1 MSLNVHHLNGN
12 LLVGSSHFYVD
23 TLTNKVGITTTN
35 PDAGLHVNS
44 NAYVNTDFRVGADI
58 AMNVTSGR
66 ITAGSF
72 EGDGSLLQGINS
84 DSGSW
89 VKDDANSKIYVS
101 DTSHRVGIGTATPRA
116 LLDVSGPV
124 NVPAILTS
132 GASATEGDIAVI
144 SGEALQ
150 IGHWDDGTS
159 TFTSRIHINGS
170 GDVGIGTSTPQQKLD
185 VYGNILLGQNNVE
198 SFIHGGSTTVFSS
211 DADVLIVADAND
223 TTGAV
228 SSNSIIFG
236 AGSAV
241 DTDGRDFTYA
251 EAYPNDVPRVEL
263 MRITADSIAGEAGRL
278 GLGTASPEEKIHFHA
293 NHEYIYQRFSTT
305 AAGTTDKFDIACWN
319 STRSNGDHGVMFV
332 NRANTD
338 MRFINNSTEWMRI
351 KNDGRVG
358 INTASPESALHVNGS
373 ITVGDIGAASGQTY
387 TDAQLILGGTHNTGY
402 NRGNYVKLL
411 ITGANNDGSSPY
423 EILCEDENGFETFF
437 VKGPVNHNGVDG
449 LLYMKGKVGIGIQSP
464 DAYFHVFRDSSALGE
479 NSDQDTHVQVETAG
493 QLTIERKS
501 GSTLIAKL
509 YSSMGSSRPKWIYYH
524 DSNSYWQAGQAYTS
538 ISGSTYNDFKFFWK
552 TDTKAYI
559 DASDGSVE
567 INFTG
572 QHRTF
577 IDGVP
582 TSESGDFVGL
592 IVSANKNKYMKMSKG
607 VEMGSNAITINESLP
622 LVSLSTVAHDKA
634 CFGVISDAEDP
645 ETRKDSFGN
654 LITVS
659 SKKEKGDTRVYINS
673 VGEGAIWVTNI
684 NGPLESGDYITTSN
698 VAGYG
703 QKQDDDVLHN
713 YTVAKITMDCDFDPV
728 TQPVQIIKK
737 EIGEVNYWVNT
748 TYENVSEEEYSNL
761 TDEDRR
767 IVDGI
772 YQKIIKLESKTEEEG
787 YELEVRQEL
796 VNVLDEHDQLQWED
810 SGETEK
816 AYKVRYLLPDGTQI
830 SEEQYTAKALAN
842 EEVYI
847 AAFVGCTYHC
857 G

>member
-1 MSLNVHHLNGN
+1 LSTG
-12 LLVGSSHFYVD
+12 YVYLD
-23 TLTNKVGITTTN
+23 PGETYNKTLK
-35 PDAGLHVNS
+35 
-44 NAYVNTDFRVGADI
+44 RVI
-58 AMNVTSGR
+58 
-66 ITAGSF
+66 
-72 EGDGSLLQGINS
+72 
-84 DSGSW
+84 
-89 VKDDANSKIYVS
+89 
-101 DTSHRVGIGTATPRA
+101 
-116 LLDVSGPV
+116 
-124 NVPAILTS
+124 ILTS
-132 GASATEGDIAVI
+132 NGWEDLTDIKH
-144 SGEALQ
+144 G
-150 IGHWDDGTS
+150 DDG
-159 TFTSRIHINGS
+159 RL
-170 GDVGIGTSTPQQKLD
+170 GIGTSTPQQKLE
-185 VYGNILLGQNNVE
+185 VHGNILLGENQVK
-198 SFIHGGSTTVFSS
+198 SFIHGGNSVAVSS
-211 DADVLIVADAND
+211 DADVLIVADSND
-223 TTGAV
+223 TSGAIG
-228 SSNSIIFG
+228 SNSIIFG
-236 AGSAV
+236 AGSAT
-241 DTDGRDFTYA
+241 DTDVRDFTYA

-263 MRITADSIAGEAGRL
+263 MRITGSGSL
-278 GLGTASPEEKIHFHA
+278 GLGIASPDHKLHIYDDSTDPVYLKVQGQGSDRAGIVLSEDSSDILVM
-293 NHEYIYQRFSTT
+293 EYDGTGSDAGNYLAFYSKYSTWT
-305 AAGTTDKFDIACWN
+305 PKGTGLN
-319 STRSNGDHGVMFV
+319 
-332 NRANTD
+332 
-338 MRFINNSTEWMRI
+338 FIPYN
-351 KNDGRVG
+351 GRVG
-358 INTASPESALHVNGS
+358 INTTSPESALHVNGS
-373 ITVGDIGAASGQTY
+373 ITVGDIGADSGMTY
-387 TDAQLILGGTHNTGY
+387 QDAQLILGGTHNTGY

-437 VKGPVNHNGVDG
+437 LKGPVNHNGVDG
-449 LLYMKGKVGIGIQSP
+449 ILYMKGKVGIGIQSP

-479 NSDQDTHVQVETAG
+479 NSDQDTHLKVGTAG
-493 QLTIERKS
+493 ELTLERKS
-501 GSTLIAKL
+501 GSTLVAKL
-509 YSSMGSSRPKWIYYH
+509 YSNMSSSRPKWIYYH
-524 DSNSYWQAGQAYTS
+524 SSSSYWQVGQAYTS
-538 ISGSTYNDFKFFWK
+538 ISGSTYNDFKFFWIN
-552 TDTKAYI
+552 DTKAYI

-607 VEMGSNAITINESLP
+607 VEMGSNAITINEALP

-659 SKKEKGDTRVYINS
+659 NKEKGDTRVYINS

-737 EIGEVNYWVNT
+737 EMGEVNYWVNT

-761 TDEDRR
+761 AHENRR

-772 YQKIIKLESKTEEEG
+772 YQEIIKLESKTEEEG
-787 YELEVRQEL
+787 YELEVRREL
-796 VNVLDEHDQLQWED
+796 VNILDEHGQLQWED

>member
-1 MSLNVHHLNGN
+1 MSVNVHHLNGN

-23 TLTNKVGITTTN
+23 TLTNKVGITTTT

-72 EGDGSLLQGINS
+72 EGDGSLLSGINS

-101 DTSHRVGIGTATPRA
+101 NTNHRVGIGTASPRA

-124 NVPAILTS
+124 DVPAILTS
-132 GASATEGDIAVI
+132 GATASEGDIAVI

-150 IGHWDDGTS
+150 IGHWDSGTS
-159 TFTSRIHINGS
+159 TFTNRIHINGS
-170 GDVGIGTSTPQQKLD
+170 GNVGIGTSTPQQKLE
-185 VYGNILLGQNNVE
+185 VHGNILLGQNNVE

-223 TTGAV
+223 TSGAIG
-228 SSNSIIFG
+228 SNSIIFG
-236 AGSAV
+236 AGSAT
-241 DTDGRDFTYA
+241 DTDDRDFTYA
-251 EAYPNDVPRVEL
+251 QAYPNDVPRVEL
-263 MRITADSIAGEAGRL
+263 MRITGSGSL
-278 GLGTASPEEKIHFHA
+278 GLGIASPDHKLHIYDDSTDPVYLKIQGQGSDRA
-293 NHEYIYQRFSTT
+293 GIVLSEDSSDILVMEYDGTGADAGNYLAFYSKYSNW
-305 AAGTTDKFDIACWN
+305 AAKGTGLN
-319 STRSNGDHGVMFV
+319 
-332 NRANTD
+332 
-338 MRFINNSTEWMRI
+338 FIPQN
-351 KNDGRVG
+351 GRVG
-358 INTASPESALHVNGS
+358 INTTSPESALHVNGS
-373 ITVGDIGAASGQTY
+373 ITVGDIGADPGLTY
-387 TDAQLILGGTHNTGY
+387 QDAQLILGGTHNTGY

-437 VKGPVNHNGVDG
+437 LKGPVNHNGVDG
-449 LLYMKGKVGIGIQSP
+449 ILYMKGKVGIGIQSP

-479 NSDQDTHVQVETAG
+479 NSDQDTHLKVGTAG
-493 QLTIERKS
+493 EVTIERKS

-509 YSSMGSSRPKWIYYH
+509 YSNMSSSRPKWIYYH
-524 DSNSYWQAGQAYTS
+524 SSSSYWQVGQAYTS
-538 ISGSTYNDFKFFWK
+538 ISGSTYNDFKFFWIN
-552 TDTKAYI
+552 DTKAYI

-607 VEMGSNAITINESLP
+607 VEMGSNAITINEALP
-622 LVSLSTVAHDKA
+622 LVSLSTVTHDKA

-659 SKKEKGDTRVYINS
+659 NKEKGDTRVYINS

-737 EIGEVNYWVNT
+737 EMGEVNYWVNT

-761 TDEDRR
+761 AHENRR

-772 YQKIIKLESKTEEEG
+772 YQEIIKLESKTEEEG
-787 YELEVRQEL
+787 YELEVRREL
-796 VNVLDEHDQLQWED
+796 VNVLDEHGQLQWED